1 MQDIGMTIL
10 RNARGR
16 SMYTVI
22 DNPDL
27 RAPIKSWLPPEEIEP
42 GAMEQ
47 LVNTAS
53 HPEIG
58 SHVAVMPDCHVGYG
72 VTIGSVVPTVN
83 AVIPNAVGVD
93 IGCGIHAIQTGIPLD
108 RGRMDQRFW
117 RDWAGQVSRDVPT
130 GFSWHKTPQ
139 DLGALDRPLRA
150 SSLQHLIR
158 EKAAVQLGTL
168 GGGNHFLEAQVDE
181 DGEIWLMVHSGS
193 RNTGL
198 QIANYYNRKAIAVT
212 ERRRLAVGK
221 DLASLPLDDRTAQD
235 YIADMAWATD
245 FALASREQMGRRM
258 LHALYRVLERQG
270 IAYDAPEAPLSINI
284 HHNFAQLEEHGG
296 RQVMVH
302 RKGAT
307 SAFDGQLGIIPG
319 SMGSKS
325 YIVCGLGNDE
335 SFRSCSHGAGRRM
348 GRKAAK
354 KAISAADFAAS
365 LDGTYSKAS
374 MSYVDEAPA
383 AYKDVDVV
391 IGRQADLVE
400 VVHTL
405 RPIMTVKGDSRAK
418 ED

>member
-1 MQDIGMTIL
+1 
-10 RNARGR
+10 
-16 SMYTVI
+16 MYTLI
-22 DNPDL
+22 EKPEL
-27 RAPIKSWLPPEEIEP
+27 RAPIKSWLPPEEIDP

-47 LVNTAS
+47 LVNTAN

-58 SHVAVMPDCHVGYG
+58 AHVAVMPDCHVGYG
-72 VTIGSVVPTVN
+72 VTIGSVVPTVGV
-83 AVIPNAVGVD
+83 VIPNAVGVD

-108 RGRMDQRFW
+108 PGRMGQRFW
-117 RDWAGQVSRDVPT
+117 REWAGQVARDVPT
-130 GFSWHKTPQ
+130 GFAWHKAPQ
-139 DLGALDRPLRA
+139 KLGALDRKLRA
-150 SSLQHLIR
+150 SSLQRLIR

-198 QIANYYNRKAIAVT
+198 QIANHYNRQAIDVT
-212 ERRRLAVGK
+212 ARRRLAVGK
-221 DLASLPLDDRTAQD
+221 DLASLPLDDQTAQD
-235 YIADMAWATD
+235 YVEDMAWATD
-245 FALASREQMGRRM
+245 FALASRERMGEKM
-258 LHALYRVLERQG
+258 LRALYRVLDRQG
-270 IAYDAPEAPLSINI
+270 IAYDAPDAPPSINI
-284 HHNFAQLEEHGG
+284 HHNFAQLEEQGGG
-296 RQVMVH
+296 RVMVH

-307 SAFDGQLGIIPG
+307 SAYAGQLGIIPG

-325 YIVCGLGNDE
+325 YIVRGLGNDE

-354 KAISAADFAAS
+354 RAITPAEFAAS
-365 LDGTYSKAS
+365 LEGTYSKAS
-374 MSYVDEAPA
+374 MSYVDEAPG